1 MQRRILII
9 LLWGL
14 IVASCGPAM
23 VEDKQPQEKG
33 PNLADSLMVYNQKFA
48 EYEAQLIEDYIARYR
63 LKMETSGTGLR
74 YKILKSGVGNS
85 VRKGQNVAIA
95 YRMYLLTGDL
105 MDEVSQSNPLKF
117 VAGKGEVIAGLEEI
131 VAQLGVGGKA
141 KIIVPSHLAYG
152 ATGIPGEIPPRASL
166 VFDLEII
173 DVQ

>member
-1 MQRRILII
+1 M
-9 LLWGL
+9 GL

-23 VEDKQPQEKG
+23 VEDKQPQAKG
-33 PNLADSLMVYNQKFA
+33 PNLADSLMTYNQKFA
-48 EYEAQLIEDYIARYR
+48 EYEAQLIDDYITRHR

-74 YKILKSGVGNS
+74 YKILNPGRGNP
-85 VRKGQNVAIA
+85 VRKGQNVALS

-105 MDEVSQSNPLKF
+105 MDEVNRSNPLKF
-117 VAGKGEVIAGLEEI
+117 IVGKGEVIAGLEEI
-131 VAQLGVGGKA
+131 VTRLGVGGKA

-166 VFDLEII
+166 VYDLEII